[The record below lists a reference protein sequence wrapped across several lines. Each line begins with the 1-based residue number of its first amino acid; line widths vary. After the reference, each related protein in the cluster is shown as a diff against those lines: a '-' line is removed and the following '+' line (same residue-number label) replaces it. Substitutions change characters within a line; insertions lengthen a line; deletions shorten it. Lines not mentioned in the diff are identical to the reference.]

1 MADLILCQIRVKG
14 HLYPTR
20 RWADW
25 FGGLTIENQPNG
37 EAVLSGLLPDQ
48 AALYGI
54 LNRIRDLGLT
64 LVSVNCVEPDAGDT
78 LACLPDE
85 RQKRGTDW
93 R

>member
-1 MADLILCQIRVKG
+1 MTDLMLCQIRVKG
-14 HLYPTR
+14 HLCPTR

-25 FGGLTIENQPNG
+25 FGDLTIENRPNG

-64 LVSVNCVEPDAGDT
+64 LVAVNCVESDSGST
-78 LACLPDE
+78 LTHLPEE
-85 RQKRGTDW
+85 R
-93 R
+93 